1 MKVKQEKQ
9 GKDPEMGVRE
19 TKGRSRGDPGKIH
32 GSKGFGVQ
40 GCRRKFEEDRW
51 WRGEQGVGVWA
62 RGGLGGGRG
71 EDETRMI
78 GCGGVLGSQGKSDKG
93 ARGVTRVTEER
104 GEKKT

>member
-9 GKDPEMGVRE
+9 GKDPETGVRE
-19 TKGRSRGDPGKIH
+19 TKGRSREDPGKIH
-32 GSKGFGVQ
+32 RSKGFGVQ

-62 RGGLGGGRG
+62 RGGGGG
-71 EDETRMI
+71 EDGTRTV
-78 GCGGVLGSQGKSDKG
+78 GCGGVLGSQGRSDEG
-93 ARGVTRVTEER
+93 ARGATRVTEER